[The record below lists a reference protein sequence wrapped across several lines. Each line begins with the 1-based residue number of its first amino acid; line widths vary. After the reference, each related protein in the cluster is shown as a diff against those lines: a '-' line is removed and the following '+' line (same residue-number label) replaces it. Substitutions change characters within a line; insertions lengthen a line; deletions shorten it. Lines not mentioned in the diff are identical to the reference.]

1 MGRPSLLSSLS
12 FPPLPSPGLLSLS
25 ALPQLVCQSHFWL
38 SEVPPLEPPPP
49 LSSPPSQP
57 SLVVPSPSRPSA
69 SSSQALDAPRG
80 QLMRRMALLL
90 PSLPIQGRADCQA
103 HQLSCQTTTSKCFI
117 RSSYCHHNTKLNEE
131 EEPCDSIFYINLSC
145 QNC

>member
-12 FPPLPSPGLLSLS
+12 FLPLPSPGLLSLS

-38 SEVPPLEPPPP
+38 SEVPPQEPLPP
-49 LSSPPSQP
+49 LLSPPSQP

-80 QLMRRMALLL
+80 QLTRRMASLLLSL
-90 PSLPIQGRADCQA
+90 PSLSP
-103 HQLSCQTTTSKCFI
+103 
-117 RSSYCHHNTKLNEE
+117 KLATGV
-131 EEPCDSIFYINLSC
+131 
-145 QNC
+145 